1 MQLVSFLLV
10 CQFLASLLHLL
21 LLSPVPPLLSV
32 LLVFYLNPNI
42 LPHCE
47 EALPP
52 PKAIFIIKKPPKT
65 ICFLIYLAV
74 CLKVFKCLTMK
85 TNAHL
90 PLFSRHLLLPRKNA
104 LSGFLLHCSRHI
116 FNLDAVIVWL
126 PNSAQMLSKSD
137 CQLKDVITGRAA
149 SYISLSS
156 CCLALLTTADA
167 ARSYSTGEQD
177 NPGLNVL
184 VSFFFL
190 FLQKQLLYLKSLA
203 TKAFLVTI
211 EKRRRNRKTAWVL
224 QKKKKNPCGAQHNTI
239 QQARWGVDPQR

>member
-21 LLSPVPPLLSV
+21 LRSPVPPPLIV

-47 EALPP
+47 EALSPP
-52 PKAIFIIKKPPKT
+52 GAIFIIKRNPKT

-74 CLKVFKCLTMK
+74 CLNVFKCLTMK

-90 PLFSRHLLLPRKNA
+90 PLFSRHLLLLRKNA

-156 CCLALLTTADA
+156 CCLALLTMADA
-167 ARSYSTGEQD
+167 ARLAAIPQESKTI
-177 NPGLNVL
+177 L
-184 VSFFFL
+184 V
-190 FLQKQLLYLKSLA
+190 
-203 TKAFLVTI
+203 
-211 EKRRRNRKTAWVL
+211 
-224 QKKKKNPCGAQHNTI
+224 
-239 QQARWGVDPQR
+239 